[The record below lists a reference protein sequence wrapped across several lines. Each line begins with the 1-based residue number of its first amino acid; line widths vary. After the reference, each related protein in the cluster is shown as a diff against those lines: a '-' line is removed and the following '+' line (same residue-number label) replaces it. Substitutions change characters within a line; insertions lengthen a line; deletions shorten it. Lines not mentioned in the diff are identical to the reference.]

1 MIIDAYN
8 TTQNVRG
15 RSDYL
20 TGARPG
26 EAPPPPVPFD
36 PGRILGRMDAAGVDM
51 AMICSQIGRAHV

>member
-26 EAPPPPVPFD
+26 QAK
-36 PGRILGRMDAAGVDM
+36 R
-51 AMICSQIGRAHV
+51 